1 MLAVHGNKLTGL
13 VLEVGMPVA
22 ACTRW
27 LMGAEASTKVCVTWS
42 TTESATQRS
51 TSHNFSHSC
60 SAVWSNVALHVYVYV
75 GMSFN
80 SNPYS

>member
-1 MLAVHGNKLTGL
+1 MLAVNDNTLELTGL
-13 VLEVGMPVA
+13 VLEAGMPVA

-51 TSHNFSHSC
+51 TSHSFSHSC
-60 SAVWSNVALHVYVYV
+60 SAVWSNVALYVCV
-75 GMSFN
+75 DMFN
-80 SNPYS
+80 SNADS